1 MLTSVLWSASCSH
14 EQRALL
20 CGRGAPLS
28 QFTIVVPEYAE
39 RFRCIGPDC
48 EDDCCHG
55 WVVPIDPSTLAKY
68 RALPSGPLRSQLDES
83 IRIRQ
88 PGDGQPAFSGAAS
101 MRMLPSG
108 ECPFLTEQRLCL
120 IHQEKG
126 AEYLSETCARY
137 PRFVHRIDGIE
148 ETALAL
154 SCPEAARRVLLD
166 PDLRT
171 SPVRRLAVQWNSS
184 VQCDHPLRTFYW
196 PIREFVAGL
205 ILERSYA
212 LWQRLFLL
220 GIFCQR
226 LDAIAHRQD
235 KRTFP
240 QFLSDFSAVIASG
253 SLREPM
259 ERIPANPGL
268 QLQLVLQLV
277 QLGVA
282 GAAGHPR
289 LAACLAAFN
298 TGIGYAEGGA
308 FESQIAAYSAAC
320 TETFEPFFREH
331 PWILENYLFNEFR
344 GWAFPF
350 GESILQPDGASDFT
364 ASFAQLAVRFGILK
378 GLLIG
383 VAGAHGAAFS
393 CDHVIQTVQVATRHF
408 EHSRAFLESSYEF
421 LRTNKR
427 ADIAGLTALLRN

>member
-1 MLTSVLWSASCSH
+1 M
-14 EQRALL
+14 
-20 CGRGAPLS
+20 S

-39 RFRCIGPDC
+39 RFRCLGPDC

-55 WVVPIDPSTLAKY
+55 WVVPVDRVTLAKY
-68 RALPSGPLRSQLDES
+68 RTLPPGSLRSQLDVS

-88 PGDGQPAFSGAAS
+88 PDDGQPAFSGAAS

-108 ECPFLTEQRLCL
+108 DCPFLTQERLCR

-126 AEYLSETCARY
+126 ESFLSETCARY

-166 PDLRT
+166 PELRT
-171 SPVRRLAVQWNSS
+171 SPARRLAVQWNPS
-184 VQCDHPLRTFYW
+184 VQCNHPLRTFYW
-196 PIREFVAGL
+196 PIREFVTGL

-226 LDAIAHRQD
+226 LDAIACNRD

-253 SLREPM
+253 SLRGPM
-259 ERIPANPGL
+259 EHIPANPGL

-282 GAAGHPR
+282 GSAGHPR

-298 TGIGYAEGGA
+298 TGIGYAEGGT
-308 FESQIAAYSAAC
+308 FDNQIAAYSAAC

-350 GESILQPDGASDFT
+350 GEAIFELGGASDFMG
-364 ASFAQLAVRFGILK
+364 SFAQLAVRFGILK

-393 CDHVIQTVQVATRHF
+393 SEHVIQTAQVATRHF
-408 EHSRAFLESSYEF
+408 EHSRAFLDASYDF
-421 LRTNKR
+421 LQTNKL
-427 ADIAGLTALLRN
+427 ADVAGLTALLRN

>member
-1 MLTSVLWSASCSH
+1 M
-14 EQRALL
+14 
-20 CGRGAPLS
+20 S

-39 RFRCIGPDC
+39 RFRCLGPDC
-48 EDDCCHG
+48 EDNCCHG
-55 WVVPIDPSTLAKY
+55 WVVSVDRATLAKY
-68 RALPSGPLRSQLDES
+68 RALPPGSLRSQLDAS
-83 IRIRQ
+83 IPIGQ
-88 PGDGQPAFSGAAS
+88 PGDGEPALSGAAS

-108 ECPFLTEQRLCL
+108 ECPFLTQERLCR
-120 IHQEKG
+120 IHQEMG
-126 AEYLSETCARY
+126 EAYLCDTCKHY
-137 PRFVHRIDGIE
+137 PRHIHRIDRIE
-148 ETALAL
+148 ETALSL
-154 SCPEAARRVLLD
+154 SCSEAARRVLLD
-166 PDLRT
+166 PELRT
-171 SPVRRLAVQWNSS
+171 SPVRHLAVQWNPS
-184 VQCDHPLRTFYW
+184 VQCGDPLRTFYW
-196 PIREFVAGL
+196 PIREFVTGL

-226 LDAIAHRQD
+226 LDAIASRQD

-240 QFLSDFSAVIASG
+240 EFLSDFSAVLASG

-259 ERIPANPGL
+259 EHIPANPGL

-282 GAAGHPR
+282 GSAGHPR

-298 TGIGYAEGGA
+298 TGIGYAEGGT
-308 FESQIAAYSAAC
+308 FDNQIAAYSAAC
-320 TETFEPFFREH
+320 SETFEPFFLEH

-350 GESILQPDGASDFT
+350 GKAIFQPDGPSDFM

-393 CDHVIQTVQVATRHF
+393 SEHVIQTAQVATRHF
-408 EHSRAFLESSYEF
+408 EHSRAFLDAGYNF
-421 LRTNKR
+421 LQTNKL
-427 ADIAGLTALLRN
+427 ADVAGLTALLRN